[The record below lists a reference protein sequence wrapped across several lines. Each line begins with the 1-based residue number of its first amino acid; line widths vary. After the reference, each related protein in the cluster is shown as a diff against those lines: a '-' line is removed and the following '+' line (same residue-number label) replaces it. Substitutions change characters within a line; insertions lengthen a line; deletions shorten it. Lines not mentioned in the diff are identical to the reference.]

1 MYLIGLM
8 SLGISWTYPE
18 YLFQIEWD
26 RMRLFIINMVSLTLE
41 PSILIDVLHQALWSV
56 FFLDTEKEYR
66 YDYDRFYI
74 QFFSKL
80 SG

>member
-18 YLFQIEWD
+18 NLFQIEWD

-56 FFLDTEKEYR
+56 FFVDTKKESR